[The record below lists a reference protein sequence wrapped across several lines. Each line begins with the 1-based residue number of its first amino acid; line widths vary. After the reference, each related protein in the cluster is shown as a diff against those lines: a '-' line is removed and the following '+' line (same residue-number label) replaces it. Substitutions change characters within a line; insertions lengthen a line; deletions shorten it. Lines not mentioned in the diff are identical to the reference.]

1 MKSYFSLQ
9 NIKNFTRSQF
19 EEACFANVDHIYL
32 GNNTVLCNVLGR
44 YKMYVDSSDL
54 GISPHLIMS
63 GFWESWLSL
72 LFAQIIKPG
81 DVCMDIGANFG
92 YYSILMSELAGD
104 RGRTISVEAN
114 PNTAYHLK
122 NTSFLNGGRF
132 DVVQAAISDKK
143 GEVVLTVTEKHIGGA
158 TIKKNELTES
168 PVAVPAITIDELV
181 EQKKLSSVN
190 VMKIDVEGVEPWV
203 FMGMTETLKRN
214 PDIQLIIEYSPSLY
228 EDAKGFTEFLMSR
241 FTVYQATHVDVLT
254 ELRPSDIPRISSIP
268 YHTDLYLKKK

>member
-158 TIKKNELTES
+158 TIKKNEFVLE
-168 PVAVPAITIDELV
+168 
-181 EQKKLSSVN
+181 
-190 VMKIDVEGVEPWV
+190 EP
-203 FMGMTETLKRN
+203 R
-214 PDIQLIIEYSPSLY
+214 
-228 EDAKGFTEFLMSR
+228 
-241 FTVYQATHVDVLT
+241 
-254 ELRPSDIPRISSIP
+254 
-268 YHTDLYLKKK
+268 